1 MIIELIG
8 KAEKSV
14 KEEFLESYKSCLR
27 EKVKRKLDAANTET
41 QNSNYREALKIYK
54 EAIDY
59 NDLV

>member
-27 EKVKRKLDAANTET
+27 EKVKRKLDTANTET